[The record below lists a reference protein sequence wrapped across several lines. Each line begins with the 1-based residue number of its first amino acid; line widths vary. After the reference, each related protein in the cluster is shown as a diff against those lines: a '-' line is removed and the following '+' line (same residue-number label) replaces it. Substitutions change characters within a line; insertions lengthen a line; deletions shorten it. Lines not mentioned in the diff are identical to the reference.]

1 MAGRLQR
8 RRGTFP
14 IPESAPNL
22 PKVIPKP
29 SPSNKDIHDLLL
41 SRDTIIRLRWRKWRS
56 TRIPCACTRHT
67 GNTFQCVVVGINPP
81 RRQSYWAVQ
90 RTCFPCLKYHIPP
103 TVAPWRNEATAR
115 SSVSD
120 SSGAGSRS
128 NSLPCTTI
136 TDTSVTKH
144 RSQNF
149 LLCSCQLYIFDLVR
163 SWQAA
168 RKRPSTN
175 RTGCWWIH

>member
-1 MAGRLQR
+1 MAGKFQR

-14 IPESAPNL
+14 VPESAPNL

-29 SPSNKDIHDLLL
+29 SPSNEDIHELLI

-56 TRIPCACTRHT
+56 TRIPCASTRHT
-67 GNTFQCVVVGINPP
+67 GNTFHCVVVGINSP

-90 RTCFPCLKYHIPP
+90 RTCFPCLKYHMPS
-103 TVAPWRNEATAR
+103 T
-115 SSVSD
+115 SLSD
-120 SSGAGSRS
+120 SSGAGPLS

-144 RSQNF
+144 KSQNF

-168 RKRPSTN
+168 RKHPFAN
-175 RTGCWWIH
+175 RTGCWWIHQTVHSA